1 MVATVLFRVLLVCTT
16 SVSSRNHVQKVLARV
31 NTITGIAYRD
41 DPTVMAWELMNEPCC
56 QVDYSGNTV
65 DEWVQEMAPY
75 VKSIDN
81 KHLLAVGMEGFYR
94 DSVPDRKQY
103 NPGYQVG
110 TDFIKSN
117 LVKEIDFGTIHAYPD
132 VWYDEL
138 FHITNYTPT
147 CIGII

>member
-1 MVATVLFRVLLVCTT
+1 
-16 SVSSRNHVQKVLARV
+16 
-31 NTITGIAYRD
+31 
-41 DPTVMAWELMNEPCC
+41 MAWELMNEPRC

-65 DEWVQEMAPY
+65 NEWVQEMAPY

-81 KHLLAVGMEGFYR
+81 KHLLAVGMEGFYG

-138 FHITNYTPT
+138 FPITNYTPT
-147 CIGII
+147 CIGIV